1 MPQSSSHFSSN
12 PSLQISPITVSSGL
26 ASIPSFDNNG
36 LDPAQASL
44 NRLQQVIGLL
54 DNTLRL
60 PNTPRAFAVYLLGL
74 IIVFAG
80 AFLHVLVAAQIMQA
94 EFTLGQLKEEYSA
107 IEQQNGDIIFKIARD
122 TNMARLHQRVLEAGY
137 VPVQEREYIFVPS
150 VTIAQAATLAQG
162 NSVNNPAAMS
172 AAVAASD
179 TALATQPAAAVA
191 PQTNEGGGQFALWEE
206 FWAMTWRAAFGR
218 SESPSTP
225 NVTTNVTTN
234 VANAA
239 PKSVANNTQPAADQ
253 PATSSPN
260 FWSVWW
266 EQASD
271 QGSKLLDQFR
281 SQ

>member
-1 MPQSSSHFSSN
+1 MS
-12 PSLQISPITVSSGL
+12 VSSGL
-26 ASIPSFDNNG
+26 ASIPAFDNNG
-36 LDPAQASL
+36 VDPAQASL

-94 EFTLGQLKEEYSA
+94 EFTLGQLKEEFSA

-122 TNMARLHQRVLEAGY
+122 TNMARLHQRVLEEGY

-150 VTIAQAATLAQG
+150 ATLAEAATLAQG
-162 NSVNNPAAMS
+162 ISVN
-172 AAVAASD
+172 D
-179 TALATQPAAAVA
+179 TATTALAATATQPAAAVA
-191 PQTNEGGGQFALWEE
+191 PQANEGGANKDGGQFALWEE

-218 SESPSTP
+218 SELPSTP
-225 NVTTNVTTN
+225 NVTSNLTTN
-234 VANAA
+234 VAASAA
-239 PKSVANNTQPAADQ
+239 PKSVANDAQPTVAQ
-253 PATSSPN
+253 PATTSPN

-271 QGSKLLDQFR
+271 QGSKLLEQFR